1 MFTDHFS
8 EQELDEPSDLLGR
21 LVSDRRCMPG

>member
-8 EQELDEPSDLLGR
+8 EQELDELSDLLGR

>member
-8 EQELDEPSDLLGR
+8 EQELDELADLLGR